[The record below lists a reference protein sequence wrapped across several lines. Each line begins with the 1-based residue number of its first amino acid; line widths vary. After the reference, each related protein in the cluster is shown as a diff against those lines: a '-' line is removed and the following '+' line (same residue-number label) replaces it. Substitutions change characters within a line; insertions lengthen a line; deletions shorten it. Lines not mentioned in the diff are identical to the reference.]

1 MLRATS
7 SSLKTIPAWRN
18 ASIYSALKQ
27 YTTTPAAATPSTPDA
42 AEKKEK
48 KSSLSQR
55 LGGSGRGKVMAEAT
69 SSDPF
74 ASFLASAKKSRG
86 PNNNNDRRNGNFTP
100 RPRKQQQ
107 ENKGQ
112 FADAVEGGKTENKSA
127 PRQPR
132 GDGAKKFNNKPRTQ
146 QRPSKEGASLT
157 EGENNN
163 NNNTIT
169 KRQPRANNNNN
180 NNRNN
185 NRNNNN
191 GDAPRKPN
199 NRKLNLRSQPQEVRT
214 RRATTFI
221 DRDIDWASFDTAVVT
236 ESTEVVADAKD
247 DSELLLKDIQGDYS
261 RYLEVG
267 TNLSW
272 PKMVDGAQIATL
284 VGSNPTFDLAQK
296 TAFMAAV
303 SSATTGGQQAA
314 RK

>member
-7 SSLKTIPAWRN
+7 SSLKSIPVLRN
-18 ASIYSALKQ
+18 ASIYFPVKQ
-27 YTTTPAAATPSTPDA
+27 YTTPAAPTPDV
-42 AEKKEK
+42 EKKEK
-48 KSSLSQR
+48 SSLSKR
-55 LGGSGRGKVMAEAT
+55 LGGSGRGKVMSEGA

-86 PNNNNDRRNGNFTP
+86 PNNNNNNNDRRNGNFTP

-107 ENKGQ
+107 ENNGQ
-112 FADAVEGGKTENKSA
+112 FADAAEKKTENNT
-127 PRQPR
+127 PRQTR

-146 QRPSKEGASLT
+146 QRPSKEGAALT
-157 EGENNN
+157 EGDNNN
-163 NNNTIT
+163 N
-169 KRQPRANNNNN
+169 KRQPRTNNNNN
-180 NNRNN
+180 NNNKN
-185 NRNNNN
+185 NRNREN
-191 GDAPRKPN
+191 GDGQRKPN

-236 ESTEVVADAKD
+236 ENTEIVAEKD
-247 DSELLLKDIQGDYS
+247 DKEDSELLLKDIQGDYS

-267 TNLSW
+267 SSLSW
-272 PKMVDGAQIATL
+272 PKMVDGATISTL
-284 VGSNPTFDLAQK
+284 VGSNPTFDLSQK

-303 SSATTGGQQAA
+303 SSATGGQASA